1 MGLIGL
7 VVLAVGE
14 TATPMIL
21 EWTRT
26 PPAVLPQATVYM
38 RIFLLSLPL
47 GMTMMLLRNMLQGVG
62 DSRTFLHYQAG
73 SLLLT
78 AALDPVLMLG
88 WPRLGLPA
96 FGLNGTAYATI
107 VSQLLTVAA
116 LVAHLRRQRNL
127 VAPSLRLGDFDA
139 PPPRRPPGSRCR

>member
-1 MGLIGL
+1 MGSGILVSQAFGAKDFAAVRCAVGTSTVLMGLIGL

-78 AALDPVLMLG
+78 AA
-88 WPRLGLPA
+88 W
-96 FGLNGTAYATI
+96 T
-107 VSQLLTVAA
+107 
-116 LVAHLRRQRNL
+116 
-127 VAPSLRLGDFDA
+127 
-139 PPPRRPPGSRCR
+139 RC